1 MAWDINN
8 MVDVTGNLKI
18 VDIFVNTWFFG
29 YVDFAFLVILFATA
43 LLLNRYG
50 FRFGQMI
57 GIIFALSLVF
67 ATISSSIIMWA
78 IVILIAVISSVR
90 IFQNILLRV

>member
-1 MAWDINN
+1 MAFDINN

-29 YVDFAFLVILFATA
+29 YLDFAFLVVLFATA
-43 LLLNRYG
+43 ILLNRYG
-50 FRFGQMI
+50 FRFGQLI
-57 GIIFALSLVF
+57 GIIFALALVF
-67 ATISSSIIMWA
+67 ATLSGSVVMWA
-78 IVILIAVISSVR
+78 IVILIALTSSIR